1 MEWKKDMKKSLVSF
15 TLEKVKKEMEQ
26 NDVDHKWEG
35 IGHGHHQPAGRW
47 GAIKEGAGMGEESQE
62 SGEREESTSSLS
74 HEATEGLY
82 LKCGMEVVGDGSM
95 ITNSL

>member
-1 MEWKKDMKKSLVSF
+1 MEWEKHMKKSLVSF

-35 IGHGHHQPAGRW
+35 IGHGHKCAGRW
-47 GAIKEGAGMGEESQE
+47 GAIKEGARMGEESQE
-62 SGEREESTSSLS
+62 SGGREESTSSLS
-74 HEATEGLY
+74 HEATEGRY